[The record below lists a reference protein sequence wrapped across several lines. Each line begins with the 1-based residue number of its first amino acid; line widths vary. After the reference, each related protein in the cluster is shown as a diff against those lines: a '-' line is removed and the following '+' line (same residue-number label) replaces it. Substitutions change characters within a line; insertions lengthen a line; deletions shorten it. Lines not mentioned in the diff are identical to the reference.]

1 MYNFNSCIK
10 INSIKVIRDI
20 GMKNFLKKHAV
31 LLIALATL
39 VIFLAYAFYIY
50 TRPRIIAT
58 SISPDGKYTLSFIET
73 ESPVFFGS
81 SEVSI
86 LLEKPE
92 KEKQEFNTTIAND
105 GKYLDEENWKVT
117 WEKDYVEVLLI
128 GEEQGDE
135 DLRFYFIDK
144 LEK

>member
-1 MYNFNSCIK
+1 
-10 INSIKVIRDI
+10 
-20 GMKNFLKKHAV
+20 MKNFLKKHAV

-39 VIFLAYAFYIY
+39 VIFLTYAFYFF
-50 TRPRIIAT
+50 TKPRIIAT

-81 SEVSI
+81 SEVRI

-92 KEKQEFNTTIAND
+92 KEKQELNTEISND
-105 GKYLDEENWKVT
+105 GKYLDEENWNVT
-117 WEKDYVEVLLI
+117 WEKDYVEVILI

-135 DLRFYFIDK
+135 DLRLYFIDE
-144 LEK
+144 LER

>member
-1 MYNFNSCIK
+1 
-10 INSIKVIRDI
+10 
-20 GMKNFLKKHAV
+20 MKNFLKKHAV

-58 SISPDGKYTLSFIET
+58 SISPDDKYTLTFIET
-73 ESPVFFGS
+73 DSPLFFGPS
-81 SEVSI
+81 KVRI
-86 LLEKPE
+86 LLEKSE
-92 KEKQEFNTTIAND
+92 KEKQELNTEISND
-105 GKYLDEENWKVT
+105 GKYLDEENWNVI
-117 WEKDYVEVLLI
+117 WEKDYVRVLLI

-135 DLRFYFIDK
+135 NLRFYFIDK

>member
-1 MYNFNSCIK
+1 
-10 INSIKVIRDI
+10 
-20 GMKNFLKKHAV
+20 MKNFLQKHAV
-31 LLIALATL
+31 LLIVLATS
-39 VIFLAYAFYIY
+39 VIFFTSAFYVF
-50 TRPRIIAT
+50 TRPRIIAN

-81 SEVSI
+81 SKVRI

-92 KEKQEFNTTIAND
+92 KEKQELNTEISND

-117 WEKDYVEVLLI
+117 WKKDYVEVLLI

-135 DLRFYFIDK
+135 NLRFYFIDK

>member
-1 MYNFNSCIK
+1 
-10 INSIKVIRDI
+10 
-20 GMKNFLKKHAV
+20 MKNFLQKHAV

-39 VIFLAYAFYIY
+39 VILFASAFYVF
-50 TRPRIIAT
+50 TRPRVIAS
-58 SISPDGKYTLSFIET
+58 SISPDGKYALTFIET
-73 ESPVFFGS
+73 DSPLFFGS
-81 SEVSI
+81 SKVRI

-92 KEKQEFNTTIAND
+92 KEKQELNTEISND

-117 WEKDYVEVLLI
+117 WKKDYVEVLLI

-135 DLRFYFIDK
+135 NLRFYFIDK

>member
-20 GMKNFLKKHAV
+20 EMKNFLKKHAV

-39 VIFLAYAFYIY
+39 VIFLAYALYAF
-50 TRPRIIAT
+50 TKPRIIAT

-81 SEVSI
+81 SEVRI

-92 KEKQEFNTTIAND
+92 KEKQELNTEISND
-105 GKYLDEENWKVT
+105 GKYLDEENWNVT
-117 WEKDYVEVLLI
+117 WEKEYVEVLLN

-135 DLRFYFIDK
+135 NLRFYFIDE

>member
-1 MYNFNSCIK
+1 
-10 INSIKVIRDI
+10 
-20 GMKNFLKKHAV
+20 MKTFLKKHAV

-39 VIFLAYAFYIY
+39 VIFLAYACYAF
-50 TRPRIIAT
+50 TKPRIIAT

-81 SEVSI
+81 SEVRI

-105 GKYLDEENWKVT
+105 GKYLDEENWNVI
-117 WEKDYVEVLLI
+117 WEKGNVMVLLI

-135 DLRFYFIDK
+135 NLRFYFIDK